1 MNNNKKEEKELLESC
16 CNEAWIDVNE
26 VLQLLEIEDQY
37 ATKERR
43 TWIIEKLKDTI
54 NEFDD

>member
-1 MNNNKKEEKELLESC
+1 MNDNKKEERELLESC
-16 CNEAWIDVNE
+16 CEEVWIDIEE

-54 NEFDD
+54 NEFKD